1 MVDHSMDD
9 FEARIIMELLA
20 EASSLYTEVFPITYV
35 LWIICLN
42 TDILYYIYSMY
53 LIFWYLQMK
62 NNRIIIFDCNV
73 K

>member
-35 LWIICLN
+35 L
-42 TDILYYIYSMY
+42 
-53 LIFWYLQMK
+53 
-62 NNRIIIFDCNV
+62 
-73 K
+73 